1 MDDDV
6 TVDELKKL
14 FQEQYIAAQMPD
26 GDPAIDL
33 LDPAAA
39 TLLMP
44 YWFDPSMEPGKLPLK
59 RFNEYFRFGESRLA
73 RVATGPCGPIRS
85 WPVPPDC
92 PQVFGN
98 RGTFGL
104 RFQQLFA
111 GDLVWLFYFE
121 RMGIHRMVG
130 ALLDDFVSRGKFP
143 LRPAGLTGLV
153 LEVMVRELKSGLSST
168 VRERDTSY
176 RRCLGWTSEAGSKL
190 GNDAPVNGAFDDQFH
205 RLVYL
210 ALGYYQEKRLA
221 VAIQNTTTVGK
232 PSVATVTSI
241 RDTALL
247 LRRAFDPFKY
257 GRNHTHTLAGIV
269 WTLAGL
275 DLLTRLRSQLGI
287 PEPYNSEEELIPAAY
302 DLLIGGGKPAD
313 RNRFTMHRD
322 CAVTGRDILLDVQGM
337 DFDATSPS
345 PEGVVEAWLDEVESK
360 FETYRT
366 AYKAL
371 TGVDLGKSGAVIA
384 QRA

>member
-1 MDDDV
+1 MDV
-6 TVDELKKL
+6 TVAQLKEL
-14 FQEQYIAAQMPD
+14 FQNQYIAAQMPD

-33 LDPAAA
+33 LDPAAQ
-39 TLLMP
+39 TLLLP
-44 YWFDPSMEPGKLPLK
+44 YWLDPAMPKPALA
-59 RFNEYFRFGESRLA
+59 RFHEYFRYGRESRLA
-73 RVATGPCGPIRS
+73 ASASGPCGPIRT

-92 PQVFGN
+92 PQVHGN
-98 RGTFGL
+98 RGTFNL
-104 RFQQLFA
+104 LFQQVFT

-153 LEVMVRELKSGLSST
+153 LEVMVRELKAGLSST

-176 RRCLGWTSEAGSKL
+176 RRCLGWTSEAGGKL
-190 GNDAPVNGAFDDQFH
+190 SNDAPVNATFDEQFH

-221 VAIQNTTTVGK
+221 VAIQNTTNAGK
-232 PSVATVTSI
+232 PSVATLTSI
-241 RDTALL
+241 RDTVVL
-247 LRRAFDPFKY
+247 LRKAFDPFKY
-257 GRNHTHTLAGIV
+257 GRNHTHTLSGIV

-275 DLLTRLRSQLGI
+275 DLIARLRTQLGI
-287 PEPYNSEEELIPAAY
+287 PDPYNREDELIPAAY
-302 DLLIGGGKPAD
+302 DLLISGGKPSD

-337 DFDATSPS
+337 DFEDATPAV
-345 PEGVVEAWLDEVESK
+345 PAEGAIETWLDEVEPK

-366 AYKAL
+366 GYKAM
-371 TGVDLGKSGAVIA
+371 TGVDLGQSGAVIA